1 MKEYPEGGYI
11 AFVYKNKKI
20 VPLVVE
26 TLEESN
32 RITSESLRKLAEMTN
47 TPEHRATID
56 YWMKELSEGVKHD

>member
-20 VPLVVE
+20 VPMVVE

-32 RITSESLRKLAEMTN
+32 RITSESLRKIVEMTD
-47 TPEHRATID
+47 TPEHRAKID
-56 YWMKELSEGVKHD
+56 NLMKELSEAVKHD